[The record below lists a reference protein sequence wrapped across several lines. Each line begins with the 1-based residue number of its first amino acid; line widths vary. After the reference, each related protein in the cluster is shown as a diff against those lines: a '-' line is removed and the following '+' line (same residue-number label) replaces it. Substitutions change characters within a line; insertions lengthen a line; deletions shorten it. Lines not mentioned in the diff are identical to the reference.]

1 VRSPSKPRWIDAAKR
16 LGFTVDRVQA
26 GTYILRR
33 GGRRLRRVT
42 VGEGVRAVTVLVHP
56 KATRRGWAPVQKQLW
71 EFFSAEQVTWLL
83 ENTGVNLVID
93 VGANHGQFAGRLR
106 KAGYR
111 GRIASFEPGSRHFA
125 KLAEAAEGDPLW
137 SVHHCALGAEEGEAE
152 LHLTEGPLS
161 SLQEASTFGK
171 EWSSKIAEA
180 TTETVQVR
188 TLGSMLDELS
198 QGLDPV
204 RAFLKM
210 DTQGFDHHVFAGAGK
225 ILDRVVGL
233 QSELS
238 SLALYDGA
246 PMLTDQLRVYED
258 AGFET
263 IGIYPVARDGKTLRV
278 IEFDLVMVRA
288 QEVRSED

>member
-1 VRSPSKPRWIDAAKR
+1 VRSPRKYGWVDVARR
-16 LGFTVDRVQA
+16 LGYTVDDVEP
-26 GTYILRR
+26 GTYVVQKREEPLKRIS
-33 GGRRLRRVT
+33 
-42 VGEGVRAVTVLVHP
+42 VGEGLRAVTMLVHP

-83 ENTGVNLVID
+83 KSSGINLVLD

-152 LHLTEGPLS
+152 LHLTDGPLS
-161 SLQEASTFGK
+161 SLQEASEFGK
-171 EWSSKIAEA
+171 EWSSKIAQA

-188 TLGSMLDELS
+188 TLGSMLDELAD
-198 QGLDPV
+198 GLDPV

-225 ILDRVVGL
+225 ILDRVVAL

-238 SLALYDGA
+238 SLPLYDGA
-246 PMLTDQLRVYED
+246 PLLTDQLRVYED

-278 IEFDLVMVRA
+278 IEFDLVMVRS
-288 QEVRSED
+288 QEVRRGG